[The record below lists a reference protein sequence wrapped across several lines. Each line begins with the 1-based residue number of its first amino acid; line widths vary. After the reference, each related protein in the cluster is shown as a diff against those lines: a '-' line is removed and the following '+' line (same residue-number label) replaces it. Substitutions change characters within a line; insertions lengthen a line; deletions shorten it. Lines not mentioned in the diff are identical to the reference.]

1 MRVAAGIATLA
12 VLAAAWLY
20 AASLLWRTH
29 VPADLRLPRLDPHRY
44 FSDALLHRTAR
55 HDGFLRIDFLLASA
69 AQLAALLWLA
79 LRPPRGWGGPLLRG
93 LELALL
99 ALVVSWVARFP
110 FGLAAEWWERRYGI
124 SRQSYGAWLMGRL
137 PSPGSV
143 AALLVLVAL
152 GMLLARRLGRRWWLA
167 GGPALAVGGLVL
179 TLVQPLLGPTLHPLR
194 DRQLAAVL
202 AGSGI
207 RVGVDEVAAETREA
221 NAEAIGIGPTR
232 RIVFT
237 DTILRRP
244 FGEAEL
250 RFVARHELAHHRR
263 HHLWKGAAWFALFAL
278 PCAFLLAAAAER
290 RGGLARPEAVP
301 AVLLAAFCIQLVSLP
316 VGGAIARRYEAEAD
330 WTALRATHDPA
341 AARALFVDFARVDL
355 EQPNPPRWAQLLLDD
370 HSTLLERI
378 GMADAWAS
386 RRSTARGSP
395 GGSGSPR
402 GSTSGTRPPAPT
414 R

>member
-1 MRVAAGIATLA
+1 MSETTATRMRVAAGIATLA

-20 AASLLWRTH
+20 AASLLWRTN
-29 VPADLRLPRLDPHRY
+29 VPANLHLPRLDPHRT
-44 FSDALLHRTAR
+44 FPDGLLRRTAR
-55 HDGFLRIDFLLASA
+55 HDGFLRIDFLLANA
-69 AQLAALLWLA
+69 AQLTALTWLA

-93 LELALL
+93 LDLALL

-124 SRQSYGAWLMGRL
+124 SRQSYGAWLVGRL

-143 AALLVLVAL
+143 VALLVLVAA

-167 GGPALAVGGLVL
+167 GGPALAAGGLVVI
-179 TLVQPLLGPTLHPLR
+179 LVQPLLGPTLHPLR

-207 RVGVDEVAAETREA
+207 RIGVEHVAAETREA

-232 RIVFT
+232 RIIFT

-244 FGEAEL
+244 FGEPEL
-250 RFVARHELAHHRR
+250 RFAARHELAHHRR
-263 HHLWKGAAWFALFAL
+263 HHLWKGAAGFALFAL
-278 PCAFLLAAAAER
+278 PCAFVLAAAAER

-316 VGGAIARRYEAEAD
+316 LGGAIARRYEAEAD
-330 WTALRATHDPA
+330 WAALRATRDPA
-341 AARALFVDFARVDL
+341 AARGLFVDFARVDL
-355 EQPNPPRWAQLLLDD
+355 EQPNPPRWSQLLLDD
-370 HSTLLERI
+370 HPTLLRRI
-378 GMADAWAS
+378 EMAPTWG
-386 RRSTARGSP
+386 ARG
-395 GGSGSPR
+395 
-402 GSTSGTRPPAPT
+402 
-414 R
+414 

>member
-1 MRVAAGIATLA
+1 M
-12 VLAAAWLY
+12 
-20 AASLLWRTH
+20 
-29 VPADLRLPRLDPHRY
+29 PAHLRLPRLDPHRVY
-44 FSDALLHRTAR
+44 SDALLRRTAR

-93 LELALL
+93 LQLALL

-124 SRQSYGAWLMGRL
+124 SRQSYGAWLLARL

-143 AALLVLVAL
+143 VALLVLVAL

-167 GGPALAVGGLVL
+167 AGPALAVLGLVV

-207 RVGVDEVAAETREA
+207 RVGVDRVADETRAA

-232 RIVFT
+232 RIIFT
-237 DTILRRP
+237 DTLLRRP
-244 FGEAEL
+244 FGEPER
-250 RFVARHELAHHRR
+250 RFAARHELAHHRR

-278 PCAFLLAAAAER
+278 PCAFVLAAAGER
-290 RGGLARPEAVP
+290 RGGLARPQAVP

-316 VGGAIARRYEAEAD
+316 VAGAVARRYEAEAD
-330 WTALRATHDPA
+330 WSALRTTRDPA
-341 AARALFVDFARVDL
+341 AARGLFVDFARVDL
-355 EQPNPPRWAQLLLDD
+355 EQPNPPRWAQLLLGD
-370 HSTLLERI
+370 HPTLLQRI
-378 GMADAWAS
+378 EMADAS
-386 RRSTARGSP
+386 RR
-395 GGSGSPR
+395 
-402 GSTSGTRPPAPT
+402 
-414 R
+414 

>member
-1 MRVAAGIATLA
+1 MSETTATRMRVAAGIATLA

-55 HDGFLRIDFLLASA
+55 HDGFLRINFLLAGA

-152 GMLLARRLGRRWWLA
+152 GMLLTRRLGRRWWLA
-167 GGPALAVGGLVL
+167 GGPALAAGGPRL
-179 TLVQPLLGPTLHPLR
+179 TPRPPPLGPTAHPLR
-194 DRQLAAVL
+194 DRQLA
-202 AGSGI
+202 
-207 RVGVDEVAAETREA
+207 
-221 NAEAIGIGPTR
+221 
-232 RIVFT
+232 
-237 DTILRRP
+237 
-244 FGEAEL
+244 
-250 RFVARHELAHHRR
+250 
-263 HHLWKGAAWFALFAL
+263 
-278 PCAFLLAAAAER
+278 
-290 RGGLARPEAVP
+290 
-301 AVLLAAFCIQLVSLP
+301 
-316 VGGAIARRYEAEAD
+316 
-330 WTALRATHDPA
+330 
-341 AARALFVDFARVDL
+341 
-355 EQPNPPRWAQLLLDD
+355 
-370 HSTLLERI
+370 
-378 GMADAWAS
+378 
-386 RRSTARGSP
+386 
-395 GGSGSPR
+395 
-402 GSTSGTRPPAPT
+402 
-414 R
+414 

>member
-1 MRVAAGIATLA
+1 MSETTATRMRVAAGIATLA
-12 VLAAAWLY
+12 VLAAAWLF
-20 AASLLWRTH
+20 AASLLWRTQ
-29 VPADLRLPRLDPHRY
+29 VPADLRLPRLDPYRY
-44 FSDALLHRTAR
+44 FSDALLRRTAH
-55 HDGFLRIDFLLASA
+55 HDRFLRIDFLLASA
-69 AQLAALLWLA
+69 AQLVALALLAVRAPRLVGR
-79 LRPPRGWGGPLLRG
+79 LRGGALLRG
-93 LELALL
+93 LELALV
-99 ALVVSWVARFP
+99 ALVVSWLARLP

-124 SRQSYGAWLMGRL
+124 SRQSYGAWLVGRL

-143 AALLVLVAL
+143 VALLVLVAA

-167 GGPALAVGGLVL
+167 GGPALAGLGLVV

-207 RVGVDEVAAETREA
+207 RVGVERVAAKTREA

-232 RIVFT
+232 RIIFT

-244 FGEAEL
+244 FGEPEL
-250 RFVARHELAHHRR
+250 RFAARHELAHHRR

-278 PCAFLLAAAAER
+278 PCAFVLAAAGER
-290 RGGLARPEAVP
+290 RGGLGRPEAVP

-330 WTALRATHDPA
+330 WAALRATHDPA

-355 EQPNPPRWAQLLLDD
+355 EQPNPPRWSQLLLDD
-370 HSTLLERI
+370 HPTLLQR
-378 GMADAWAS
+378 MAMAQAWA
-386 RRSTARGSP
+386 ARD
-395 GGSGSPR
+395 R
-402 GSTSGTRPPAPT
+402 
-414 R
+414 

>member
-1 MRVAAGIATLA
+1 MRVAARIATLA

-29 VPADLRLPRLDPHRY
+29 VPAGLRLPPLDPHRV
-44 FSDALLHRTAR
+44 FSDALLRRTAR

-69 AQLAALLWLA
+69 AQLAALTWLA
-79 LRPPRGWGGPLLRG
+79 VRPPRGRGGPLLRG
-93 LELALL
+93 LELALV
-99 ALVVSWVARFP
+99 ALVVSWLARFP

-124 SRQSYGAWLMGRL
+124 SRQSYGAWLVGRL

-143 AALLVLVAL
+143 VALLVLVAA

-167 GGPALAVGGLVL
+167 AGPVLAVLGLLV
-179 TLVQPLLGPTLHPLR
+179 TLVQPLLGPALHPLR

-207 RVGVDEVAAETREA
+207 RVGVDKVAAETREA

-244 FGEAEL
+244 FGAPEL

-263 HHLWKGAAWFALFAL
+263 HHLWKGVAWFALFAL
-278 PCAFLLAAAAER
+278 PCALVLAWAGER

-301 AVLLAAFCIQLVSLP
+301 AVLLAAFCIQLASLP
-316 VGGAIARRYEAEAD
+316 VGGAIARRYEVEAD
-330 WTALRATHDPA
+330 WAALRATHDPA
-341 AARALFVDFARVDL
+341 AARGLFVDFARVDL
-355 EQPNPPRWAQLLLDD
+355 EQPNPPRWSQLLLDD
-370 HSTLLERI
+370 HPTLLQRI
-378 GMADAWAS
+378 EMAEAWRAN
-386 RRSTARGSP
+386 
-395 GGSGSPR
+395 PR
-402 GSTSGTRPPAPT
+402 
-414 R
+414 